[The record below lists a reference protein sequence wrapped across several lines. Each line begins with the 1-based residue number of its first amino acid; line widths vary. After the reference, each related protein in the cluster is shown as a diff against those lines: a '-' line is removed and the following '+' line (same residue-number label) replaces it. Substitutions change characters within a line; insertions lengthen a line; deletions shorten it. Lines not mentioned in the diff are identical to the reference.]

1 MAVTTSQQ
9 ITNYYQQFEKTEV
22 TFTREVNQA
31 LLLNTRQ
38 IFLKCLGY
46 QWPCIVYSSSMQGAK
61 IITTLQPSL
70 KEALAKAKNV
80 VSLRFSFIQ
89 REKTDPLAFFVS
101 ARVAG
106 ISPYGDPA
114 KGLSFLNLQFTQ
126 RPPDDLIERLGN
138 LLSANVSFHRRR
150 EERIILAPD
159 VQKKLG
165 LVSIGAQITVD
176 NVPRKG
182 LLRDLSFGGA
192 KILMQGV
199 PQFLLNRAA
208 TLRLEFDDPTETL
221 LISGTIVRYEPVESR
236 SDISAFAVAFDEDK
250 VPMPYKM
257 RISEYLRFVKQ
268 PVKKKTEIDKGTG
281 PVPDTN

>member
-9 ITNYYQQFEKTEV
+9 ITGYYDQFEHTEV

-31 LLLNTRQ
+31 LLLNTKQ

-46 QWPCIVYSSSMQGAK
+46 QWPCIIYSSSMTSAK
-61 IITTLQPSL
+61 VITTLQPSL
-70 KEALAKAKNV
+70 KEALAKSKNV

-101 ARVAG
+101 ARIAG

-114 KGLSFLNLQFTQ
+114 KGLSFLNLQYTQ

-138 LLSANVSFHRRR
+138 LLSANLTFHRRR
-150 EERIILAPD
+150 EERIIIAPD
-159 VQKKLG
+159 VQKKIR
-165 LVSIGAQITVD
+165 LVSSGIHVVVD

-182 LLRDLSFGGA
+182 LLRDVSFGGA

-199 PQFLLNRAA
+199 PQFLVDRPVLV
-208 TLRLEFDDPTETL
+208 RLEFDDPAEIMNL
-221 LISGTIVRYEPVESR
+221 VGKIVRYEPVEGR
-236 SDISAFAVAFDEDK
+236 SDISAFAVQYDADA

-257 RISEYLRFVKQ
+257 RLSEFLRFVKQ
-268 PVKKKTEIDKGTG
+268 PPKKKPDASEESGTG
-281 PVPDTN
+281 AATN

>member
-1 MAVTTSQQ
+1 MALTTSQQ
-9 ITNYYQQFEKTEV
+9 ITNYYNQFEKTEV

-38 IFLKCLGY
+38 IFLKSLGY
-46 QWPCIVYSSSMQGAK
+46 QWPCIVYSSSMTGAK

-70 KEALAKAKNV
+70 KETLAKAKNV

-101 ARVAG
+101 ARVTG

-150 EERIILAPD
+150 EERIILSPD
-159 VQKKLG
+159 VQKKMG
-165 LVSIGAQITVD
+165 LLTSAVQIVVD
-176 NVPRKG
+176 NVPRKS
-182 LLRDLSFGGA
+182 LLRDISFGGA
-192 KILMQGV
+192 KVLMQGV
-199 PQFLLNRAA
+199 PQFLLNRPAVVK
-208 TLRLEFDDPTETL
+208 LEFDDPAETL
-221 LISGTIVRYEPVESR
+221 TVPGKIVRFEPVEGR
-236 SDISAFAVAFDEDK
+236 TDISAFAISFDEDK
-250 VPMPYKM
+250 VPMPFKM
-257 RISEYLRFVKQ
+257 RVSEYLRFIKE
-268 PVKKKTEIDKGTG
+268 PSKKKAESTDRKPPAASGA
-281 PVPDTN
+281 